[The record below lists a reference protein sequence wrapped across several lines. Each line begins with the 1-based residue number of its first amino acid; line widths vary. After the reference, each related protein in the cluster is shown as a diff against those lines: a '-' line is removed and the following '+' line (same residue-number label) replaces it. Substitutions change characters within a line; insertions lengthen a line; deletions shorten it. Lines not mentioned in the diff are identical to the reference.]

1 MKYCIKPVVK
11 MSNLR
16 EAFVMQ
22 YGDSIT
28 PGMAFLFDE
37 AQKGD
42 YVSVVFDEEA
52 RADSMEQVAYTETYR
67 PSLVQSA
74 IAENMLLNFLYD
86 SLSGWHEVLVHMDY

>member
-74 IAENMLLNFLYD
+74 TAENMLLNFLYD
-86 SLSGWHEVLVHMDY
+86 SLPGWHEVLVHMDY